1 MRVFFSRVSLQIPSG
16 SLVAIV
22 GQVGCGK
29 SSLLSALL
37 GDAEKVDGNVSVE
50 VRTLW
55 NVVQLFFKGDHGLR

>member
-1 MRVFFSRVSLQIPSG
+1 MRGFFSRVSLQIPSG
-16 SLVAIV
+16 SLVALV

-50 VRTLW
+50 VRTL
-55 NVVQLFFKGDHGLR
+55 